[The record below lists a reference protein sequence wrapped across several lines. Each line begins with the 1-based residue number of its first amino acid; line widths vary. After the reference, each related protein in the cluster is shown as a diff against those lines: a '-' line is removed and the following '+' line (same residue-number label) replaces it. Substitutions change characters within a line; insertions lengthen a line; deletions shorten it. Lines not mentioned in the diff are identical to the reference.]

1 MGWIPRAARKD
12 ELVNTTAGS
21 TLPVILRRLGDD
33 FQVVGTC
40 YIHGIMDG
48 VRMESVHIPVRQI
61 RIIWHPAV
69 TFFQPVSTT
78 FYGTS
83 NFRSTQLVLWA
94 RTRCFRLLSS
104 RAFKPRVGCSRKYQ
118 RYFPCAFLLFKL
130 LPTLSWPYHIQAACM
145 AASPSQWTNVG
156 VFGKFN

>member
-12 ELVNTTAGS
+12 ELVNITAGS

-61 RIIWHPAV
+61 RII
-69 TFFQPVSTT
+69 
-78 FYGTS
+78 
-83 NFRSTQLVLWA
+83 
-94 RTRCFRLLSS
+94 
-104 RAFKPRVGCSRKYQ
+104 
-118 RYFPCAFLLFKL
+118 
-130 LPTLSWPYHIQAACM
+130 
-145 AASPSQWTNVG
+145 
-156 VFGKFN
+156 